1 MAEVGKAYRQEVWN
15 GLAKMSCLVATKRM
29 TREWNLH
36 RWKVNDLMMMDPRV
50 DPRLKAKAMKADAV
64 ILILMKGTCP
74 TEGPN
79 SRLALER
86 VKAELKASP
95 LRAERRQAV
104 PVCRQKANLERTSVR
119 VTSR

>member
-1 MAEVGKAYRQEVWN
+1 MK
-15 GLAKMSCLVATKRM
+15 CLVATKRM

-50 DPRLKAKAMKADAV
+50 DPRRKAKAMKAEAM
-64 ILILMKGTCP
+64 ILNLMKGTCP

-104 PVCRQKANLERTSVR
+104 PVCRQKANLERTSMEAI
-119 VTSR
+119 SR